1 MFSPCKMAKIKNGEI
16 KKMVRFNRK
25 QWIRSNMH
33 QYPVSIFVF
42 QKNIKFFVLVLMG
55 HLIPTNKKN

>member
-42 QKNIKFFVLVLMG
+42 QKKYQVLCFG
-55 HLIPTNKKN
+55 SHGAFNTHK